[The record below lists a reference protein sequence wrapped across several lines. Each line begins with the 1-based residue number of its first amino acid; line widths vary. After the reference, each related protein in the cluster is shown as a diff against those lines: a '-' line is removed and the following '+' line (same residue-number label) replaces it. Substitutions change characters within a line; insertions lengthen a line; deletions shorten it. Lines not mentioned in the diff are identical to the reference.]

1 MDRFQG
7 TEDRTELERR
17 HSRDPDAN
25 PGNREDDPE
34 PHHTLNNPA
43 SDPDPTEFP
52 DPYDKRED
60 PRDPERDEDAP
71 RAPST
76 SEPHPEDF
84 DDVKPVKG
92 DEDVR

>member
-7 TEDRTELERR
+7 TEDRTELEKR
-17 HSRDPDAN
+17 HSRDPD
-25 PGNREDDPE
+25 RE
-34 PHHTLNNPA
+34 
-43 SDPDPTEFP
+43 
-52 DPYDKRED
+52 
-60 PRDPERDEDAP
+60 EDAP

-84 DDVKPVKG
+84 DDVTPVKG